1 MELLGSRLP
10 INTRS
15 PVGMGLAQPLHVTEI
30 FASSRGSWAMLLT
43 MPGGKAC
50 MIATGD
56 NWEMVTRI
64 KGDPI

>member
-1 MELLGSRLP
+1 
-10 INTRS
+10 
-15 PVGMGLAQPLHVTEI
+15 MGLAQPLHVTEI